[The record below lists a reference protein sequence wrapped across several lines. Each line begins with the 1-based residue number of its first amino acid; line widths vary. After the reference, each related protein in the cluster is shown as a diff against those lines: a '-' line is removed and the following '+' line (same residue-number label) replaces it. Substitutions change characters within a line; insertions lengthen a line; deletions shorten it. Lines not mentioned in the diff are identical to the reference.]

1 MARDIDKEQ
10 ETIRTGN
17 RFVTEL
23 GGSTGVF
30 PRDIDTLFI
39 QYANLR
45 NKIYSDYSHMY
56 NDSATKEELRSYID
70 EEFIKLCK
78 EYEINGEVDFPYYIK
93 SKLIARVRGTFNSS
107 VIRMRNREPLGAT
120 DGEVENM
127 LDDSVSVYNTLDYQE
142 LVSSV
147 VEGVDLTPLE
157 QDVLETM
164 VTGDWTVKQ
173 LVEDNTVKHNVS
185 RKQVQEAIADI
196 KELVAHKLGYHA

>member
-1 MARDIDKEQ
+1 MARDITKEQ

-17 RFVTEL
+17 RFVTEI

-30 PRDIDTLFI
+30 PRDIDALFV

-45 NKIYSDYSHMY
+45 NKVYSDYSSMY
-56 NDSATKEELRSYID
+56 NDQATKEELRSYID

-93 SKLIARVRGTFNSS
+93 HKLIARVRGTFNSS
-107 VIRMRNREPLGAT
+107 VIRMRTREPLGAT
-120 DGEVENM
+120 EGEVENM
-127 LDDSVSVYNTLDYQE
+127 LDDNISVYDTIDYQE
-142 LVSSV
+142 LVSSII
-147 VEGVDLTPLE
+147 EGVELTPLE

-164 VTGDWTVKQ
+164 IMGEWTVKQ
-173 LVEDNTVKHNVS
+173 IVADNVDKHNVT